1 MGIEEIL
8 ETLRRL
14 SGDIERDHRARVVGV
29 FGSYARGE
37 QGPDSDLHVLVDLQE
52 DANLPDLVGL
62 GRFLEETLRCKV
74 DVVSR
79 RALRDRVKPRVEQDL
94 IPV

>member
-8 ETLRRL
+8 ETLRNTRHE
-14 SGDIERDHRARVVGV
+14 IEREYKAKIVGV

-37 QGPDSDLHVLVDLQE
+37 QGVDSDLDVLIDLSGN
-52 DANLPDLVGL
+52 ANLLDLVGL
-62 GRFLEETLRCKV
+62 GQSLEELLCCRV

-79 RALRDRVKPRVEQDL
+79 RALRDRIKPGVEHDL
-94 IPV
+94 IPL

>member
-8 ETLRRL
+8 ETLRSL
-14 SGDIERDHRARVVGV
+14 SAEIARDYKAEIVGV

-37 QGPDSDLHVLVDLQE
+37 QGADSDLDVLVDFR
-52 DANLPDLVGL
+52 DKANLLDLVGL
-62 GRFLEETLRCKV
+62 GQFLEEILRCKV

-79 RALRDRVKPRVEQDL
+79 RALRDRIKPNIENDL